1 MSGTTYSVV
10 ASCGIN
16 VDFNQGI
23 IPVVFGLTTPPYYE
37 APSTTSFRLSYLN
50 MGASAWLNPHVATV
64 AIFD

>member
-16 VDFNQGI
+16 ADFNQGI
-23 IPVVFGLTTPPYYE
+23 IPLVFGLTVPPYYE
-37 APSTTSFRLSYLN
+37 APSTASFRLSFLN
-50 MGASAWLNPHVATV
+50 LSANAWLDPYVATV